1 METIIRQYVHRP
13 NTTELGLGNTH
24 ETYMLVNS
32 NIDLTKMFP
41 PSIEVKVEDS
51 ITHKIYSLKSA
62 NGREFRVNQMGQIY
76 RDYNVKP
83 GDEIQITQIEK
94 SGVSKLYLFVS
105 HYNRVVLSVDN
116 KGAELCNEES
126 LKDFSDNENRCYKLT
141 IYDRGIS
148 SELIIKF
155 KGSRKKRNDSPNET
169 DYFDATLRD
178 VPLTSGTHYLTIS
191 DKSTLVYLPK
201 CSFNE
206 TKFDDILI
214 NIPNEAIYQMK
225 FPLQQ
230 IYYGAPG
237 TGKSFTIDSL
247 TNDDN
252 SIRTTFHPDTDYA
265 SFVGAYKPT
274 MKSVKMSA
282 FVGKEVQF
290 AQPQQGHPGTEQR
303 IVYKY
308 VPQAFLKAY
317 VAAWS
322 NLDTPYYLI
331 VEEINRGN
339 CAQIF
344 GDLFQLLDRNN
355 AGSSSYAINADEDIT
370 KFLKEDVNGFASLSQ
385 EQRDAIA
392 AYELVKDNGEKRAI
406 GGKILDGTLLLLPHN
421 LHIWATMNTSDQ
433 SLFPIDSAFKRRWN
447 WKYVPIDTNPLDKRT
462 QQPLNWKFEVA
473 SNLYSWGKFLEKINP
488 EIYSITESSD
498 KQMGYFFAKADP
510 TTGIISEEVFL
521 NKVLFYLWTDVFKD
535 YDVSSEIFKNKKEN
549 RSFRFTDFFEDAEAL
564 ANFIENCGLEIVE
577 VDINSIEDE
586 DSTDDSTTV
595 NNLGRDYSKY
605 SINGIGKYNKR
616 QAVLQSLRKY
626 VEENKDLTPSQIID
640 NWNSINPRIPYF
652 ILSATDYEARVSE
665 MPREEDR
672 YWSVATGNGE
682 KVYITNQW
690 NINRIS
696 DFISL
701 VNSSELGIHI
711 EKLS

>member
-1 METIIRQYVHRP
+1 MHTPYQLAAQ
-13 NTTELGLGNTH
+13 LGLYAVVDGTYYPRFKIDIDDEEATRYLENVVTKYYVPNPYTKRGFTNLDKPILLEKSIVEYLEKYPSQNDLEQILKHLIREDVGNYTAIKTLLSYSKLFTISGNTITLNPNYK
-24 ETYMLVNS
+24 EME
-32 NIDLTKMFP
+32 ID
-41 PSIEVKVEDS
+41 VERNNKRAFFE
-51 ITHKIYSLKSA
+51 IFSA
-62 NGREFRVNQMGQIY
+62 Q
-76 RDYNVKP
+76 
-83 GDEIQITQIEK
+83 
-94 SGVSKLYLFVS
+94 L
-105 HYNRVVLSVDN
+105 
-116 KGAELCNEES
+116 
-126 LKDFSDNENRCYKLT
+126 
-141 IYDRGIS
+141 
-148 SELIIKF
+148 
-155 KGSRKKRNDSPNET
+155 KRN
-169 DYFDATLRD
+169 
-178 VPLTSGTHYLTIS
+178 
-191 DKSTLVYLPK
+191 K
-201 CSFNE
+201 
-206 TKFDDILI
+206 I
-214 NIPNEAIYQMK
+214 NG
-225 FPLQQ
+225 PLQQ

-237 TGKSFTIDSL
+237 TGKSFAIDSF

-331 VEEINRGN
+331 IEEINRGN

-385 EQRDAIA
+385 KQRDAIA

-473 SNLYSWGKFLEKINP
+473 GNLYSWGKFLEIINP

-510 TTGIISEEVFL
+510 VTGIISEEVFL

-564 ANFIENCGLEIVE
+564 ANFIENCGLETVE

-616 QAVLQSLRKY
+616 QAVLQSLRQY

-672 YWSVATGNGE
+672 YWSVAIGNGE

>member
-1 METIIRQYVHRP
+1 MDELFTYLHNESVSSSFQANLSQRGGYITFSNSGRRGDTKYFQIGIDTILQTLKDIRNNLATFSLIQDYEERPWRDNGAQLFTDPVANANSTVQTKPLFSTLSKVIKWANQPKLNDIDTDRRIVLNNDSLNNAIERLNFVAESFRP
-13 NTTELGLGNTH
+13 N
-24 ETYMLVNS
+24 M
-32 NIDLTKMFP
+32 
-41 PSIEVKVEDS
+41 VK
-51 ITHKIYSLKSA
+51 KY
-62 NGREFRVNQMGQIY
+62 
-76 RDYNVKP
+76 
-83 GDEIQITQIEK
+83 
-94 SGVSKLYLFVS
+94 
-105 HYNRVVLSVDN
+105 
-116 KGAELCNEES
+116 
-126 LKDFSDNENRCYKLT
+126 DFK
-141 IYDRGIS
+141 
-148 SELIIKF
+148 
-155 KGSRKKRNDSPNET
+155 
-169 DYFDATLRD
+169 
-178 VPLTSGTHYLTIS
+178 
-191 DKSTLVYLPK
+191 
-201 CSFNE
+201 
-206 TKFDDILI
+206 
-214 NIPNEAIYQMK
+214 QK

-247 TNDDN
+247 TDDEN
-252 SIRTTFHPDTDYA
+252 SVRTTFHPDTDYA

-274 MKSVKMSA
+274 MESVKMSA

-385 EQRDAIA
+385 EQRNAIA
-392 AYELVKDNGEKRAI
+392 AYELEKDNGEKRAI

-447 WKYVPIDTNPLDKRT
+447 WKYIPIDTNPLDKRT

-473 SNLYSWGKFLEKINP
+473 GNLYSWGKFLEIINP

-510 TTGIISEEVFL
+510 VTGIISEEVFL

-564 ANFIENCGLEIVE
+564 ANFIENCGLETVE